1 MMERWAEE
9 YRLKKEQC
17 NASER
22 KEKYQMSFEF
32 DMDRA
37 RERELNDHL
46 EATYGHKPQFDP
58 DYFDEERAEARERE
72 QAEFRKWMEAKECN
86 D

>member
-1 MMERWAEE
+1 MSGGVEAMMERWAEE
-9 YRLKKEQC
+9 YNLQKERNKK
-17 NASER
+17 
-22 KEKYQMSFEF
+22 QMSFEF

-46 EATYGHKPQFDP
+46 DKTYGYKAEFDP
-58 DYFDEERAEARERE
+58 DFFDECKAERYE
-72 QAEFRKWMEAKECN
+72 QAQREYREWLEAKECN